1 MIHQHQTLKME
12 KLLEIVKELYLK
24 YKNRYIGEIRYE
36 VRVINIYLEFKDYNF
51 KSKKELDEFVISIN
65 NDIYCLI
72 LRIKK
77 IRIYEYFYDNEII
90 HSSLCEH
97 NDEITERC
105 EFGDWKYTFLKIDK
119 SLTNVKRCSFLKDDD
134 TMNLDYE
141 NYILGK
147 P

>member
-1 MIHQHQTLKME
+1 ME
-12 KLLEIVKELYLK
+12 NTMWEIVKELCLK

-36 VRVINIYLEFKDYNF
+36 VRVINVYLEFKDYNF

-65 NDIYCLI
+65 NDMYCLI

-90 HSSLCEH
+90 HTSLCEY

-105 EFGDWKYTFLKIDK
+105 EFGDWRYTFLKIDK